1 MYRPKSLIAGA
12 FLVLILS
19 GVQPATAAFIFDNFK
34 GTGAQNYV
42 EEIRNANFTFGTVL
56 NSTTAT
62 TIDRMEFRWRPN
74 NAMDVTFYIFDS
86 QLGGTFGS
94 VNWTPIG
101 NNLLFSQTKHF
112 AAPGGPVDY
121 DLVTDPF
128 SFTFQANHRYDIGI
142 LGSTGTLTGSWDIQ
156 NGGGNINTIQGGFE
170 SINRNAN
177 LSPSPSPRSDAGYAS
192 VDPHVRLHTPNAN
205 AVPAPAGL
213 LLGLTGLPA
222 LGLAGWVRRR
232 RAAIGV

>member
-1 MYRPKSLIAGA
+1 MYKLQTCKMLSLIAAVALLFGCT
-12 FLVLILS
+12 LVSAQAQSYSFHVNINTSALS
-19 GVQPATAAFIFDNFK
+19 GVLGRLTFDLTDGD
-34 GTGAQNYV
+34 GTPGN
-42 EEIRNANFTFGTVL
+42 N
-56 NSTTAT
+56 TAT
-62 TIDRMEFRWRPN
+62 
-74 NAMDVTFYIFDS
+74 VS
-86 QLGGTFGS
+86 G
-94 VNWTPIG
+94 
-101 NNLLFSQTKHF
+101 F
-112 AAPGGPVDY
+112 A
-121 DLVTDPF
+121 T
-128 SFTFQANHRYDIGI
+128 
-142 LGSTGTLTGSWDIQ
+142 TGTLA
-156 NGGGNINTIQGGFE
+156 GGGNINTIQGGFE